1 MEIRIGDRVADVQ
14 LLSKEGNNVHISIDG
29 VEYEVDVAMVERG
42 GCSVLYAGKSYN
54 AEFVRSDDGKHYKV
68 NTNFSTYEVDIID
81 SSAKYLRMKKG
92 NDELQDNKIVS
103 PMPGK
108 IVSIPVKVGDHL
120 KAGDTAVVIEAMKMQ
135 SNYKV
140 SSDCTVKEILI
151 KEGDTVGADQV
162 LILLTLDEDK

>member
-1 MEIRIGDRVADVQ
+1 M
-14 LLSKEGNNVHISIDG
+14 
-29 VEYEVDVAMVERG
+29 
-42 GCSVLYAGKSYN
+42 YAGKSYN
-54 AEFVRSDDGKHYKV
+54 AEFVRSENGKNYKV
-68 NTNFSTYEVDIID
+68 NTNFSTYDVEIID

-108 IVSIPVKVGDHL
+108 IVSIPVCVGDHL
-120 KAGDTAVVIEAMKMQ
+120 NAGDTAVVIEAMKMQ

-140 SSDCTVKEILI
+140 TSNCTVKEILI
-151 KEGDTVGADQV
+151 KEGDTVSADQV

>member
-54 AEFVRSDDGKHYKV
+54 AEFVRSDNGKNYKV
-68 NTNFSTYEVDIID
+68 NTNFSTYDVEIID
-81 SSAKYLRMKKG
+81 FSAKYLRMKKG
-92 NDELQDNKIVS
+92 SDELQDNKIVS

-108 IVSIPVKVGDHL
+108 IVSVPVQVGDHL
-120 KAGDTAVVIEAMKMQ
+120 NAGDTAVVIEAMKMQ

-151 KEGDTVGADQV
+151 KEGDTVAADQV

>member
-54 AEFVRSDDGKHYKV
+54 AEFVRSENGKNYKV
-68 NTNFSTYEVDIID
+68 NTNFSTYDVEIID

-108 IVSIPVKVGDHL
+108 IVSIPVCVGDHL
-120 KAGDTAVVIEAMKMQ
+120 NAGDTAVVIEAMKMQ

-140 SSDCTVKEILI
+140 TSNCTVKEILI
-151 KEGDTVGADQV
+151 KEGDTVSTDQV

>member
-54 AEFVRSDDGKHYKV
+54 AEFVRSDNGKNYKV
-68 NTNFSTYEVDIID
+68 NTNFSTYDVEIID

-92 NDELQDNKIVS
+92 SDELQDNKIVS

-108 IVSIPVKVGDHL
+108 IVSVPVQVGDGRTRWMFCSL
-120 KAGDTAVVIEAMKMQ
+120 CRKILQCGIRAFGQ
-135 SNYKV
+135 R
-140 SSDCTVKEILI
+140 KELQG
-151 KEGDTVGADQV
+151 EYQF
-162 LILLTLDEDK
+162 LYL

>member
-108 IVSIPVKVGDHL
+108 IISIPVQVGDHL

>member
-54 AEFVRSDDGKHYKV
+54 AEFVRSENGKNYKV
-68 NTNFSTYEVDIID
+68 NTNFSTYDVEIID

-108 IVSIPVKVGDHL
+108 IVSIPVCVGDHL
-120 KAGDTAVVIEAMKMQ
+120 DAGDTAVVIEAMKMQ

-140 SSDCTVKEILI
+140 TSNCTVKEILI
-151 KEGDTVGADQV
+151 KEGDTVSADQV

>member
-42 GCSVLYAGKSYN
+42 GCSVLYTGKSYN
-54 AEFVRSDDGKHYKV
+54 AEFVRSENGKNYKV
-68 NTNFSTYEVDIID
+68 NTNFSTYDVEIID

-108 IVSIPVKVGDHL
+108 IVSIPVCVGDHL
-120 KAGDTAVVIEAMKMQ
+120 NAGDTAVVIEAMKMQ

-140 SSDCTVKEILI
+140 TSNCTVKEILI
-151 KEGDTVGADQV
+151 KEGDTVSADQV

>member
-54 AEFVRSDDGKHYKV
+54 AEFVRSENGKNYKV
-68 NTNFSTYEVDIID
+68 NTNFSTYDVEIID

-108 IVSIPVKVGDHL
+108 IVSIPVCVGDHL
-120 KAGDTAVVIEAMKMQ
+120 NAGDTAVVIEAMKMQ

-140 SSDCTVKEILI
+140 TSNCTVKEILI
-151 KEGDTVGADQV
+151 KEGDTVSADQV

>member
-54 AEFVRSDDGKHYKV
+54 AEFVRSDNGKNYKV
-68 NTNFSTYEVDIID
+68 NTNFSTYDVEIID

-92 NDELQDNKIVS
+92 SDELQDNKIVS

-108 IVSIPVKVGDHL
+108 IVSVPVQVGDHL
-120 KAGDTAVVIEAMKMQ
+120 NAGDTAVVIEAMKMQ

-140 SSDCTVKEILI
+140 NADCIVRNILVSEGEPVNANQVLIELELI
-151 KEGDTVGADQV
+151 KE
-162 LILLTLDEDK
+162 E

>member
-54 AEFVRSDDGKHYKV
+54 AEFVRSDNGKNYKV
-68 NTNFSTYEVDIID
+68 NTNFSTYDVEIID

-92 NDELQDNKIVS
+92 SDELQDNKIVS

-108 IVSIPVKVGDHL
+108 IVSVPV
-120 KAGDTAVVIEAMKMQ
+120 
-135 SNYKV
+135 
-140 SSDCTVKEILI
+140 
-151 KEGDTVGADQV
+151 QV
-162 LILLTLDEDK
+162 

>member
-54 AEFVRSDDGKHYKV
+54 AEFVRSENGKNYKV
-68 NTNFSTYEVDIID
+68 NTNFSTYDVEIID

-103 PMPGK
+103 PMPGM
-108 IVSIPVKVGDHL
+108 IVSIPVCVGDHL
-120 KAGDTAVVIEAMKMQ
+120 NAGDTAVVIEAMKMQ

-140 SSDCTVKEILI
+140 TSNCTVKEILI
-151 KEGDTVGADQV
+151 KEGDTVSADQV

>member
-54 AEFVRSDDGKHYKV
+54 AEFVRSENGKNYKV
-68 NTNFSTYEVDIID
+68 NTNFSTYDVEIID
-81 SSAKYLRMKKG
+81 SNAKYLRMKKG

-108 IVSIPVKVGDHL
+108 IVSIPVCVGDHL
-120 KAGDTAVVIEAMKMQ
+120 NAGDTAVVIEAMKMQ

-140 SSDCTVKEILI
+140 TSNCTVKEILI
-151 KEGDTVGADQV
+151 KEGDTVSADQV